1 MALTESDIAN
11 LALLHLGDKGSI
23 TTLAT
28 DTTPEA
34 RKLRALYEVRRDS
47 LLRSYPWNFATK
59 RARLAI
65 TYTSFSSSALTDS
78 GSDDLIKVT
87 ATAHGLVTGNRVTIV
102 NVEGTVNAN
111 GTWPI
116 TKIDNNNFTLDGSSW
131 SGAYTS
137 GTGKWVQAPAFGR
150 SYQHT
155 LPTDCLRVLSAN
167 EMPAG
172 AGRAKFNT
180 EAGKLLIDSDAVE
193 LAYVAKITD
202 PALWGALFVQVFALD
217 LAAAAAL
224 GLTQSSQRRQ
234 ELQAEMFTLLREAK
248 GTDAMESSAWVI
260 MPDEDPDTFNVR
272 NFGVWPT
279 GN

>member
-65 TYTSFSSSALTDS
+65 SYTSFSGAALTNS
-78 GSDDLIKVT
+78 GGLIKVT
-87 ATAHGLVTGNRVTIV
+87 HTAHGLVTGNRVTIV
-102 NVEGTVNAN
+102 SVTGTVNAN

-116 TKIDNNNFTLDGSSW
+116 TKIDNNNFTLDDSTW
-131 SGAYTS
+131 SGSYTS
-137 GTGKWVQAPAFGR
+137 GSGKWVQAPNFGR
-150 SYQHT
+150 AYQHS
-155 LPTDCLRVLSAN
+155 LPSDCLRVLSVN
-167 EMPAG
+167 DMPAG
-172 AGRAKFNT
+172 AGRALFET
-180 EAGKLLIDSDAVE
+180 EAGKLIIDADEIE

-202 PALWGALFVQVFALD
+202 PALWDSLFVQVFALD
-217 LAAAAAL
+217 LAAAASL

-234 ELQAEMFTLLREAK
+234 ELQAEMFTLLRDAK

-279 GN
+279 RN